1 MTGESASVTTGTVL
15 AAPPERKGA
24 AMALHSVLGFA
35 FAFLGSL
42 APGVTLDL
50 AGGTESPTAWAL
62 AFVTMAAGA
71 AIGPILV
78 LALARGRP
86 RVRG

>member
-1 MTGESASVTTGTVL
+1 MSSTGSSQNTVL

-42 APGVTLDL
+42 APGVVLDL
-50 AGGTESPTAWAL
+50 AGGTDSRLAWSL
-62 AFVTMAAGA
+62 AFMTMAAGVA
-71 AIGPILV
+71 LGPILV
-78 LALARGRP
+78 LTLARGRAS
-86 RVRG
+86 VAG